1 MHFFLDLCRL
11 FVFRF
16 IQGCGLGG
24 EVPVAATYV
33 NELAR
38 AKGRGTFV
46 LLYELVFTFGLLA
59 AAALGLLVVPNFGWR
74 VMFVI
79 GAAIGFVVPWLRR
92 SLPESPRWLAGQLR
106 FDEAE
111 RSLAMIEDEVSEHG
125 RVPLPPV
132 NPNFAAPEVKKTSW
146 AELLQGMYLRRTLT
160 VWVIWF
166 CGPFCAF
173 GLFTWLPTLYTSV
186 YKMPLRTGM
195 RYTLFAQVAG
205 VISAALC
212 ALLIDRL
219 GRRKVFVGGF
229 LCLAVFMAAL
239 WTRANPSTGTLV
251 FLASGAY
258 FWGSFICIALW
269 LYTPEVYPTRM
280 RALGSGIA
288 AGWSRIGIFMAPILV
303 GVIVGHSSVPWAF
316 GMFAVVALF
325 GAVVTAALATETKG
339 RVLEEVSP

>member
-1 MHFFLDLCRL
+1 MVCGKAWPPARADGNHPGLCRGLPAVHFFLDLCRL
-11 FVFRF
+11 FIFRF

-59 AAALGLLVVPNFGWR
+59 AAALGLLVVPDFGWR

-79 GAAIGFVVPWLRR
+79 GAAIGFVMPWLRR

-111 RSLAMIEDEVSEHG
+111 QILAMIEDEVSEHG

-166 CGPFCAF
+166 CGPFC
-173 GLFTWLPTLYTSV
+173 TSDCLPGC
-186 YKMPLRTGM
+186 PRFILRCT
-195 RYTLFAQVAG
+195 R
-205 VISAALC
+205 
-212 ALLIDRL
+212 
-219 GRRKVFVGGF
+219 
-229 LCLAVFMAAL
+229 CL
-239 WTRANPSTGTLV
+239 
-251 FLASGAY
+251 
-258 FWGSFICIALW
+258 
-269 LYTPEVYPTRM
+269 
-280 RALGSGIA
+280 
-288 AGWSRIGIFMAPILV
+288 
-303 GVIVGHSSVPWAF
+303 
-316 GMFAVVALF
+316 
-325 GAVVTAALATETKG
+325 
-339 RVLEEVSP
+339 